1 MHGRDLTFA
10 LAGQFIPARRTRI
23 ERCTRSARA
32 RVMNRLELE
41 KGEQAMRKRKPS
53 RTDHSRKHRHTGREA
68 RAGRRILRSEK
79 IGALPILNHFLQRL
93 RLEDWLREHLPSE
106 DKRVK
111 VPAAKALLVLL
122 RNLLISREP
131 LYGIG
136 QWAAG
141 YAPDLLGL
149 TRDELEA
156 LSDDGVG
163 RALGC
168 LFRSALGAFVLTVVR
183 HTIREFEVSLHQLHN
198 DSTTITFH
206 GKYTDAAEEDLR
218 SGRRTLAITWGHNK
232 DHRPDLKQLVYI
244 LTLSD
249 DGGVPVHFRAE
260 SGNTTDDQTHV
271 DTWKLLCEL
280 AGRSDFLY
288 VADSKL
294 ATAENMAY
302 LHQHRGRFL
311 TVLPRTRG
319 EDKEFRQSLREGK
332 VSWRTVYEKI
342 DEEDDEPKRVLDCF
356 SVTNDP
362 VATAE
367 GYRLIWYHSTRK
379 AELDALARANR
390 LQRATRELDALRQR
404 LNSPRTRY
412 RKRDT
417 VAEAVEEILAS
428 REVKDWISVTI
439 EERFEERYRQERRG
453 RPTKDT
459 RYVKQ
464 VSTRFA
470 LQYQID
476 HARIAEDQQCDGVFP
491 LVTNVLELSE
501 REVLLVY
508 KRQPVIEKRFSQLKS
523 DFHVAPVYLKE
534 VSRIQA
540 LLCVYFL
547 VLLVEALLERE
558 LRQAMQ
564 REPLDSLPLY
574 PEDRPCRRPTA
585 RRVIDLFDDI
595 HRHTLHSGDRTPTVF
610 VTELTDL
617 QRRILKLLGIPT
629 TDYRG

>member
-1 MHGRDLTFA
+1 MPKRTRSR
-10 LAGQFIPARRTRI
+10 GQRPRVNRPRKRRRT
-23 ERCTRSARA
+23 
-32 RVMNRLELE
+32 
-41 KGEQAMRKRKPS
+41 
-53 RTDHSRKHRHTGREA
+53 GRQA
-68 RAGRRILRSEK
+68 RAGRQTLRSEK
-79 IGALPILNHFLQRL
+79 IGALPILNHFLRRL
-93 RLEDWLREHLPSE
+93 RLEEWLDEHLPPE

-131 LYGIG
+131 LYGMG
-136 QWAAG
+136 EWAAG

-149 TRDELEA
+149 TLDELEA

-168 LFRSALGAFVLTVVR
+168 LFRCPQGAFVLDVVR
-183 HTIREFEVSLHQLHN
+183 HTIREFEVTLQQLHN
-198 DSTTITFH
+198 DSTSITFH
-206 GKYTDAAEEDLR
+206 GKYEDAAEEGTR
-218 SGRRTLAITWGHNK
+218 GGRRTLAITWGHNK

-249 DGGVPVHFRAE
+249 DGGVPVHFRAAN
-260 SGNTTDDQTHV
+260 GNTTDDRTHV

-302 LHQHRGRFL
+302 LDQHRGRFI

-319 EDKEFRQSLREGK
+319 EDKTFRQSLRQGM
-332 VSWRTVYEKI
+332 VSWSTVYEKI
-342 DEEDDEPKRVLDCF
+342 DEEHDPKRVLDRF
-356 SVTNDP
+356 SVANEPTT
-362 VATAE
+362 TAE
-367 GYRLIWYHSTRK
+367 GYRLLWYHSTRK
-379 AELDALARANR
+379 AEIDGLARTHR
-390 LQRATRELDALRQR
+390 IHRATRELDELRRR

-412 RKRDT
+412 RRRSK
-417 VAEAVEEILAS
+417 VADAVQEILKS
-428 REVKDWISVTI
+428 REVTDWITVAI
-439 EERFEERYRQERRG
+439 EERVEERYRQARHG

-464 VSTRFA
+464 TSTRFD
-470 LQYQID
+470 LRYRID

-491 LVTNVLELSE
+491 LVTNVVELSE

-508 KRQPVIEKRFSQLKS
+508 KRQPVIEKRFSQLKT
-523 DFHVAPVYLKE
+523 DFRVAPVYLKD

-558 LRQAMQ
+558 LRQAME
-564 REPLDSLPLY
+564 REQLESLPIY

-595 HRHTLHSGDRTPTVF
+595 HRHTLRIDSQTPTVF
-610 VTELTDL
+610 ITELSAL
-617 QRRILKLLGIPT
+617 QRRILKLLGVPT

>member
-1 MHGRDLTFA
+1 
-10 LAGQFIPARRTRI
+10 
-23 ERCTRSARA
+23 
-32 RVMNRLELE
+32 
-41 KGEQAMRKRKPS
+41 MRKRKAS
-53 RTDHSRKHRHTGREA
+53 RVNRPRKRKPTGRRA
-68 RAGRRILRSEK
+68 RAGRQTLRSEK
-79 IGALPILNHFLQRL
+79 IGALPILNHFIERL
-93 RLEDWLREHLPSE
+93 RLEQWLRECLPPE

-131 LYGIG
+131 LYGMG
-136 QWAAG
+136 EWAAS

-149 TRDELEA
+149 TLDELEA
-156 LSDDGVG
+156 LSDDAVG
-163 RALGC
+163 RALTC
-168 LFRSALGAFVLTVVR
+168 LFRSEQGPFVLAVVG
-183 HTIREFEVSLHQLHN
+183 HTIREFKVTLRQLHN

-206 GKYTDAAEEDLR
+206 GNYSDAAEEDTR
-218 SGRRTLAITWGHNK
+218 GGRRTLAITWGHNK

-249 DGGVPVHFRAE
+249 DGGVPVHFRAA

-302 LHQHRGRFL
+302 LHQHRGRFI

-319 EDKEFRQSLREGK
+319 EDKVFRQSLREGK
-332 VSWRTVYEKI
+332 VSWRTIYEKV
-342 DEEDDEPKRVLDCF
+342 DEGDNQKKVLDCF
-356 SVTNDP
+356 STTNEP
-362 VATAE
+362 TTSAE
-367 GYRLIWYHSTRK
+367 GYRLLWYHSTRK

-390 LQRATRELDALRQR
+390 IQRATRELDELRQR

-412 RKRDT
+412 RQRDKVT
-417 VAEAVEEILAS
+417 MAVEEILKS
-428 REVKDWISVTI
+428 REVKDWITVAI
-439 EERFEERYRQERRG
+439 EERVQERYRQAGRG

-459 RYVKQ
+459 RYVKKI
-464 VSTRFA
+464 STRFD
-470 LQYQID
+470 LSYQID
-476 HARIAEDQQCDGVFP
+476 HARIAEDQRCDGVFP

-501 REVLLVY
+501 KELLLVY
-508 KRQPVIEKRFSQLKS
+508 KRQPVIEKRFSQLKT
-523 DFHVAPVYLKE
+523 DFRVAPVYLKD

-558 LRQAMQ
+558 LRQAME
-564 REPLDSLPLY
+564 REGLESLPLY

-595 HRHTLHSGDRTPTVF
+595 HRHTLHSDDEAPTVF
-610 VTELTDL
+610 VTELSAL
-617 QRRILKLLGIPT
+617 QRRILKLLGVPAT
-629 TDYRG
+629 KYRA

>member
-1 MHGRDLTFA
+1 
-10 LAGQFIPARRTRI
+10 
-23 ERCTRSARA
+23 
-32 RVMNRLELE
+32 
-41 KGEQAMRKRKPS
+41 MRKR
-53 RTDHSRKHRHTGREA
+53 RAARADRARKQKRTGRQA
-68 RAGRRILRSEK
+68 RAGRRTLRSEK
-79 IGALPILNHFLQRL
+79 IGALPMLNYFIQQL
-93 RLEDWLREHLPSE
+93 RLEELLREHLPPE

-131 LYGIG
+131 LYGMG
-136 QWAAG
+136 EWAAG

-149 TRDELEA
+149 MLDEATA

-168 LFRSALGAFVLTVVR
+168 LFRSEQGAFVLAVVR
-183 HTIREFEVSLHQLHN
+183 QTVRRFEVTLRQLHN

-206 GKYTDAAEEDLR
+206 GKYEDAAEEDLR
-218 SGRRTLAITWGHNK
+218 GGRRTLAITWGHNK

-244 LTLSD
+244 LTLSE
-249 DGGVPVHFRAE
+249 DGGVPVHFRAA

-271 DTWKLLCEL
+271 ETWKLLCEV

-294 ATAENMAY
+294 ATADNMAY

-311 TVLPRTRG
+311 TVLPRTRS
-319 EDKEFRQSLREGK
+319 EDKDFRQSLREGK
-332 VSWRTVYEKI
+332 VSWQTVYEKI
-342 DEEDDEPKRVLDCF
+342 DEEDDGNPPKILDRF
-356 SVTNDP
+356 SAARQPAT
-362 VATAE
+362 TAE
-367 GYRLIWYHSTRK
+367 GYRLLWYHSTRK
-379 AELDALARANR
+379 AELDALARANH
-390 LQRATRELDALRQR
+390 LQRAIRELDELRDR
-404 LNSPRTRY
+404 LHSPRTRF
-412 RKRDT
+412 RQRDM
-417 VAEAVEEILAS
+417 VVKAVEEILRS
-428 REVKDWISVTI
+428 REVQGWIRVTI
-439 EERFEERYRQERRG
+439 EERLEERYRQERRG

-464 VSTRFA
+464 VSTRFE
-470 LQYQID
+470 LSYQID
-476 HARIAEDQQCDGVFP
+476 YARIAEDQQCDGVFP

-508 KRQPVIEKRFSQLKS
+508 KRQPVIEKRFSQLKT
-523 DFHVAPVYLKE
+523 DFRVAPVYLKD
-534 VSRIQA
+534 VSRIQS

-564 REPLDSLPLY
+564 REGIDSLPLY

-595 HRHTLHSGDRTPTVF
+595 YRHTLPSPHGAPLVF
-610 VTELTDL
+610 VTELSKL
-617 QRRILKLLGIPT
+617 QHRVLKLLRIPMNHYQT
-629 TDYRG
+629 

>member
-1 MHGRDLTFA
+1 
-10 LAGQFIPARRTRI
+10 
-23 ERCTRSARA
+23 
-32 RVMNRLELE
+32 
-41 KGEQAMRKRKPS
+41 MRKR
-53 RTDHSRKHRHTGREA
+53 RAARADRARKQKRPGRRA
-68 RAGRRILRSEK
+68 RAGRRTLRSEK
-79 IGALPILNHFLQRL
+79 IGALPILNHFIQQL
-93 RLEDWLREHLPSE
+93 RLEELLREHLPPE

-131 LYGIG
+131 LYGMG
-136 QWAAG
+136 EWAAG

-149 TRDELEA
+149 TLDELTA

-168 LFRSALGAFVLTVVR
+168 LFRIEQGAFVLAVVR
-183 HTIREFEVSLHQLHN
+183 QTVRRFEVTLRQLHN

-206 GKYTDAAEEDLR
+206 GKYEDAAEEDLR
-218 SGRRTLAITWGHNK
+218 GGRRTLAITWGHNK

-244 LTLSD
+244 LTLSE
-249 DGGVPVHFRAE
+249 DGGVPVHFRAV

-271 DTWKLLCEL
+271 ETWKLLCEV

-311 TVLPRTRG
+311 TVLPRTRS
-319 EDKEFRQSLREGK
+319 EDKDFRQSLREGK
-332 VSWRTVYEKI
+332 VSWQTVYEKI
-342 DEEDDEPKRVLDCF
+342 DEEDDGDPPKILDRF
-356 SVTNDP
+356 SAARQPAT
-362 VATAE
+362 TAE
-367 GYRLIWYHSTRK
+367 GYRLLWYHSTRK
-379 AELDALARANR
+379 AELDALARGNH
-390 LQRATRELDALRQR
+390 LQRATRELDELRDR
-404 LNSPRTRY
+404 LHSPRTRF
-412 RKRDT
+412 RQRD
-417 VAEAVEEILAS
+417 VVVKAVEEILRS
-428 REVKDWISVTI
+428 REVQEWISVTI
-439 EERFEERYRQERRG
+439 EERLEERYRQDRRG

-464 VSTRFA
+464 VSTRFE
-470 LQYQID
+470 LSYQID
-476 HARIAEDQQCDGVFP
+476 YARIAEDQQCDGVFP
-491 LVTNVLELSE
+491 LVTNVLELSP

-508 KRQPVIEKRFSQLKS
+508 KRQPVIEKRFSQLKT
-523 DFHVAPVYLKE
+523 DFRVAPVYLKD
-534 VSRIQA
+534 VSRIQS

-564 REPLDSLPLY
+564 REGIDSLPLY

-595 HRHTLHSGDRTPTVF
+595 YRHTLPSPHGDPVVF
-610 VTELTDL
+610 VTELSKL
-617 QRRILKLLGIPT
+617 QRRILKLLGIPMT
-629 TDYRG
+629 HYQA

>member
-1 MHGRDLTFA
+1 
-10 LAGQFIPARRTRI
+10 
-23 ERCTRSARA
+23 
-32 RVMNRLELE
+32 
-41 KGEQAMRKRKPS
+41 MRKRKPS
-53 RTDHSRKHRHTGREA
+53 RVNRPPKRKPTGRQA
-68 RAGRRILRSEK
+68 RAGRQIICSEK
-79 IGALPILNHFLQRL
+79 IGALPILNHFIERL
-93 RLEDWLREHLPSE
+93 RLEQWLRECLPPE

-111 VPAAKALLVLL
+111 VPAAKSLLVLL

-131 LYGIG
+131 LYGMG
-136 QWAAG
+136 EWAAG

-149 TRDELEA
+149 TLDELET

-163 RALGC
+163 RALNC
-168 LFRSALGAFVLTVVR
+168 LFRSEQGAFVLAVVR
-183 HTIREFEVSLHQLHN
+183 HTIREFKVALHQLHN

-206 GKYTDAAEEDLR
+206 GNYSDAAEEDSR

-249 DGGVPVHFRAE
+249 DGGVPVHFRAA
-260 SGNTTDDQTHV
+260 SGNTTDDRTHV
-271 DTWKLLCEL
+271 ETWKLLCEL

-302 LHQHRGRFL
+302 LHQHQGRFI

-319 EDKEFRQSLREGK
+319 EDKVFRQSLREGK
-332 VSWRTVYEKI
+332 VSWRTIYEKV
-342 DEEDDEPKRVLDCF
+342 DEEDDQKKVLDRF
-356 SVTNDP
+356 STTNEP
-362 VATAE
+362 TTSAE
-367 GYRLIWYHSTRK
+367 GYRLLWYHSTRK

-390 LQRATRELDALRQR
+390 IQRATRELDELRQR
-404 LNSPRTRY
+404 LSSPRTRY
-412 RKRDT
+412 RQRDKVT
-417 VAEAVEEILAS
+417 MAVEEILKS
-428 REVKDWISVTI
+428 REVKDWITVAI
-439 EERFEERYRQERRG
+439 EERVEERYRQAGRG

-459 RYVKQ
+459 RYVKKI
-464 VSTRFA
+464 STRFD
-470 LQYQID
+470 LSYQID
-476 HARIAEDQQCDGVFP
+476 HARIAEDQRCDGVFP

-501 REVLLVY
+501 KELLLVY
-508 KRQPVIEKRFSQLKS
+508 KRQPVIEKRFSQLKT
-523 DFHVAPVYLKE
+523 DFRVAPVYLKD

-558 LRQAMQ
+558 LRQAME
-564 REPLDSLPLY
+564 REGLESLPLY

-595 HRHTLHSGDRTPTVF
+595 HRHTLHSDDEASTVF
-610 VTELTDL
+610 VTELSAL
-617 QRRILKLLGIPT
+617 QRRILKLLGVPAT
-629 TDYRG
+629 KYRA

>member
-1 MHGRDLTFA
+1 MPKRTPSRDHR
-10 LAGQFIPARRTRI
+10 PRKRRRT
-23 ERCTRSARA
+23 
-32 RVMNRLELE
+32 
-41 KGEQAMRKRKPS
+41 
-53 RTDHSRKHRHTGREA
+53 GRQA
-68 RAGRRILRSEK
+68 RAGRETLRSEK
-79 IGALPILNHFLQRL
+79 IGALPIINHFIRRL
-93 RLEDWLREHLPSE
+93 RLEELLEEHLRPE

-131 LYGIG
+131 LYGMG
-136 QWAAG
+136 EWAAG

-149 TRDELEA
+149 TLDELEA

-168 LFRSALGAFVLTVVR
+168 LFRCEQGAFVLTVVR
-183 HTIREFEVSLHQLHN
+183 QTIREFKVTLRQLHN

-206 GKYTDAAEEDLR
+206 GNYSDAAEEDTR
-218 SGRRTLAITWGHNK
+218 AGRRTLAITWGHNK

-249 DGGVPVHFRAE
+249 DGGVPVHFRAA

-302 LHQHRGRFL
+302 LHQHRGRFI

-319 EDKEFRQSLREGK
+319 EDKDFRQSLREGK
-332 VSWRTVYEKI
+332 VSWRTIHEKI
-342 DEEDDEPKRVLDCF
+342 DEEDDKKVLDRF
-356 SVTNDP
+356 STTGEPVTS
-362 VATAE
+362 AE
-367 GYRLIWYHSTRK
+367 GYRLLWYHSTRK

-390 LQRATRELDALRQR
+390 IQRATRELDELRRR
-404 LNSPRTRY
+404 LNSPRTRH
-412 RKRDT
+412 RRRSK
-417 VAEAVEEILAS
+417 VADAVEEILKS
-428 REVKDWISVTI
+428 REVKDWIRVAI
-439 EERFEERYRQERRG
+439 EERVEERYRQERRG

-464 VSTRFA
+464 TSTRFD
-470 LQYQID
+470 LSYRID
-476 HARIAEDQQCDGVFP
+476 HARIAEEQQCDGVFP

-501 REVLLVY
+501 KELLLVY
-508 KRQPVIEKRFSQLKS
+508 KRQPVIEKRFSQLKT
-523 DFHVAPVYLKE
+523 DFRVAPVYLKD

-547 VLLVEALLERE
+547 VLLVESLLERE
-558 LRQAMQ
+558 LRQAME
-564 REPLDSLPLY
+564 REGLESLPLY
-574 PEDRPCRRPTA
+574 PENRPCRRPTA
-585 RRVIDLFDDI
+585 RRVIDLFDDVQ
-595 HRHTLHSGDRTPTVF
+595 RHTLHSDEEAPSVF
-610 VTELTDL
+610 VTELSDL
-617 QRRILKLLGIPT
+617 QRRILKLLGVPAT
-629 TDYRG
+629 KYRA